1 MRSLLK
7 CQSFSPI
14 RVEGQ
19 LGGGTGEDLFRLSEE
34 FVGVQPLE
42 VQRLLSEELILFL
55 QQVESDE
62 PMGISRHLRSG
73 SIRWHR
79 LNRQDADRLVRENQ

>member
-1 MRSLLK
+1 MGW
-7 CQSFSPI
+7 I
-14 RVEGQ
+14 RGLDWVVLDWVG
-19 LGGGTGEDLFRLSEE
+19 LGWVGLGEE

-55 QQVESDE
+55 QQVESDA
-62 PMGISRHLRSG
+62 PMGVSRHLRSG

>member
-1 MRSLLK
+1 MIVEGASH
-7 CQSFSPI
+7 FSPI

-19 LGGGTGEDLFRLSEE
+19 SAGGTGNDLFRLSEE
-34 FVGVQPLE
+34 LVGVQPLE

-55 QQVESDE
+55 QQVEESE
-62 PMGISRHLRSG
+62 PMGSSRHLRSG

-79 LNRQDADRLVRENQ
+79 INRRDAARLVLENQ